1 MVVVVVVVVMVVG
14 GGGGNGQVHAPTIQV
29 SVKSRDFVEKYRR

>member
-1 MVVVVVVVVMVVG
+1 MVVVVVVVVVMV

-29 SVKSRDFVEKYRR
+29 SVKSRDFVKKYRR